1 MVAAAGGEELEE
13 GVSSKSPH
21 GRALLPPVPLHHR
34 RRSSA
39 PNRSP
44 PAVRESL
51 ERITR
56 QIEQEAGFGNYERM
70 YQLALARLEKEMVTV
85 LQVGV
90 GEEGEKGE
98 DLCLGS

>member
-1 MVAAAGGEELEE
+1 M
-13 GVSSKSPH
+13 
-21 GRALLPPVPLHHR
+21 
-34 RRSSA
+34 
-39 PNRSP
+39 
-44 PAVRESL
+44 